1 MQEDL
6 AAAEAELAGWYE
18 TMQRE
23 THALKRMY
31 QHQPSRD
38 LLEHGAKANS
48 PAAEG
53 PADADVPDWL
63 KKVKSKRK
71 MTAAEK
77 GNRVAARQ
85 LPQVH
90 RLVKSC
96 DQQLLWHVHVCASL
110 VCMKVCMSMCGSD
123 MIKLVVQWLRM
134 LPACLLLSMYLICSF
149 RLCSLCVLD
158 ANCSTA
164 LQRLRL

>member
-31 QHQPSRD
+31 QHQPSD
-38 LLEHGAKANS
+38 LLEHGVKANS

-96 DQQLLWHVHVCASL
+96 DQQILWHVHVCASL
-110 VCMKVCMSMCGSD
+110 VCMKVCMSMCVSD
-123 MIKLVVQWLRM
+123 MNKLVVQWSRC
-134 LPACLLLSMYLICSF
+134 CLLAC
-149 RLCSLCVLD
+149 C
-158 ANCSTA
+158 
-164 LQRLRL
+164 

>member
-23 THALKRMY
+23 THALKRIY
-31 QHQPSRD
+31 QHQPNHD
-38 LLEHGAKANS
+38 LLDHGVLANS

-53 PADADVPDWL
+53 AADTEVLHVPDWL
-63 KKVKSKRK
+63 KKVESKPK
-71 MTAAEK
+71 MTNAEK

-90 RLVKSC
+90 RLVKACNEQSSWETYLML
-96 DQQLLWHVHVCASL
+96 DVYVHPHVCVTVFMCAKL
-110 VCMKVCMSMCGSD
+110 CLTNMKIVAVM
-123 MIKLVVQWLRM
+123 VA
-134 LPACLLLSMYLICSF
+134 ACLLVAEQALDLQLWSM
-149 RLCSLCVLD
+149 
-158 ANCSTA
+158 
-164 LQRLRL
+164 